1 MRKKELLGKKTLAVF
16 LASAMVLSL
25 AGCGGGDGKGS
36 GNEDDVATGSQTE
49 GDTVSADPA
58 GSADTNDAGNDA
70 AGGNNQ
76 TDGVEYDFGGR
87 VFRIGSYYDMTPD
100 PQSNAVNAAL
110 SERIAYV
117 EEHYNCTIEFVD
129 LGEDY
134 VDDYTTSVLA
144 GDPVCDVGYAIT
156 TTVLPTLIDG
166 GIAYPI
172 SDLGVIDFDSYKWR
186 PDVIEA
192 GYYKGK
198 NYTLGINDPEIR
210 YGIFWNRTLFD
221 QYGLPDLYELYENGE
236 WNWEKFKEVAQMA
249 NVDKDNDG
257 TIDIHGFNARADLGW
272 CYLYSNEA
280 YIAAKTDTGMTVD
293 LNDSRIVEALTAYQD
308 FTTTVDY
315 RPIDGNVDEWDS
327 LILSFVNGNS
337 MMCLEEFWISYMYL
351 SPVTGTAM
359 ADDWGWVPFPKG
371 TSAEEYSCY
380 GKENGCRIILN
391 GVDNPEEVALM
402 YDLITDIADSEEE
415 WDNLL
420 EDQLENWC
428 DDSETMENVTY
439 IYSRELSK
447 INCIN
452 GFSTLN
458 NAMNSMMDAIANGEM
473 TPQTALDTYRSEI
486 ETAVSDINT
495 GETTVTDIQ
504 FDGNVLLNSSF
515 ELGLDNWEITRE
527 NTEAGISR
535 NDSDG
540 YPKSGQFS
548 FHYWNADA
556 FTIELAQTATIGDA
570 GTYALTLY
578 SQGDDTTGTSM
589 TLYIKDDVGNVLD
602 SVDFANAGWSVWQ
615 TPVIEI
621 ALEAGQTVT
630 VGVVINGQPDGWGT
644 LDDMTLTLK

>member
-1 MRKKELLGKKTLAVF
+1 MRKKHVAGKKAMAAF
-16 LASAMVLSL
+16 LAAAMVL
-25 AGCGGGDGKGS
+25 AATGCGGSGDADKGDS
-36 GNEDDVATGSQTE
+36 GSQGDVETGSQNAET
-49 GDTVSADPA
+49 D
-58 GSADTNDAGNDA
+58 
-70 AGGNNQ
+70 Q
-76 TDGVEYDFGGR
+76 TDHQDGGSGSSDDSEGGASEENAEYDFGGR

-210 YGIFWNRTLFD
+210 YGIFWNKTLFD
-221 QYGLPDLYELYENGE
+221 EYGLPDLYELYENDE
-236 WNWEKFKEVAQMA
+236 WNWDKFKEIAQMA

-257 TIDIHGFNARADLGW
+257 TIDIYGFNARADLGW

-315 RPIDGNVDEWDS
+315 RPINWEVDDWDS

-351 SPVTGTAM
+351 SPVTGAAM

-371 TSAEEYSCY
+371 ASAEEYSCY

-391 GVDNPEEVALM
+391 GVDNPEEVALV
-402 YDLITDIADSEEE
+402 YDLITDIADTDEE

-428 DDSETMENVTY
+428 DDLQTMENVTY

-452 GFSTLN
+452 GFNTLN
-458 NAMNSMMDAIANGEM
+458 NAMNAMMDAIANGEM
-473 TPQTALDTYRSEI
+473 TPQTALDTYRTEI

-515 ELGLDNWEITRE
+515 ELDLEHWDIVRE

-556 FTIELAQTATIGDA
+556 FTIELMQTATVTDA
-570 GTYALTLY
+570 GNYVLSLY
-578 SQGDDTTGTSM
+578 SQGDDATGSSM
-589 TLYIKDDVGNVLD
+589 TLYLKDDAGNILD

-615 TPVIEI
+615 TPQIEI

-630 VGVVINGQPDGWGT
+630 VGVVINGQPDDWGT
-644 LDDMTLTLK
+644 LDDVTLILQ